1 MHAPNGAKLEIVLTP
16 AGGCSVSGP
25 LHDKLLCY
33 AMLKVGEQLIQA
45 FDPAK
50 QPGPPPIL
58 LARGNLPPLSNGDK
72 P

>member
-16 AGGCSVSGP
+16 AGGVQVHGP
-25 LHDKLLCY
+25 LQDKMLCY
-33 AMLKVGEQLIQA
+33 AMLKVGEKMIDA

-58 LARGNLPPLSNGDK
+58 LARGNLPTMPNGG
-72 P
+72 